1 MAQSLSIARNELSTG
16 AVKLHILTIKKK
28 RYLKL
33 FNFLTFMLL
42 KMIKYNV
49 AIAIGHVE
57 IIKR

>member
-1 MAQSLSIARNELSTG
+1 MAQSLSIALNELSTG
-16 AVKLHILTIKKK
+16 AVKLHIVTIKK

-33 FNFLTFMLL
+33 FNFLTFQLL

>member
-1 MAQSLSIARNELSTG
+1 MAQSLSIALNELSTG
-16 AVKLHILTIKKK
+16 AVKLHIVIVKKK
-28 RYLKL
+28 RQLKL
-33 FNFLTFMLL
+33 FNFLTLKLL

>member
-1 MAQSLSIARNELSTG
+1 MAQSLSIALNELSTG
-16 AVKLHILTIKKK
+16 AVKLHIVIVKKK
-28 RYLKL
+28 KLKL
-33 FNFLTFMLL
+33 FNFLTLKLL